1 MPSPPQQPHHVPN
14 MPSASSVA
22 FALYVIQCFTR
33 DFADVFDS
41 YVADFEPLMLPGGT
55 RLSTA
60 ASMLIELSLL
70 ERFIDARPNLCVCGS
85 LCLRIFADLCVV
97 CAHIMCLRIFVLS
110 VRGRHELFNAFCTMS
125 ASDRQGTDSASD
137 DDYSE
142 WETIRRY
149 MGGRRRMRSR
159 SPRRPRSSQDEVSL
173 ARMRIRRRGLQVNI
187 AHNGPG
193 HQFFGHGPDGG
204 PRTQTQLS
212 LCSDHMLLSLVHVM

>member
-41 YVADFEPLMLPGGT
+41 YVADFESPLIQSFT
-55 RLSTA
+55 TA

-70 ERFIDARPNLCVCGS
+70 ERFIDARLNLCVCGS